1 MNTAE
6 LKQNVQKKYGRAIE
20 RLHNGLALIGFM
32 AVVLAVAQG
41 SQWLLYGPSST
52 ASSMGPIRYAG
63 ESLFGL
69 ADDTSG
75 MRNKTLAG
83 FLARRYRVA
92 NDATELMV
100 EAAQEAG
107 QAVGLD
113 PVLILSVVAIESRF
127 NPIAESVMGAKGLMQ
142 VIPEQHQ
149 EKFAPHGGDEAVL
162 DPATNILVGARILKD
177 CIRRAGNIESG
188 LQLYAGA
195 YGDSSNQYAQK
206 VLAEKER
213 ISQVLRRSDRLLP
226 RQGSVANPS
235 RRTT

>member
-6 LKQNVQKKYGRAIE
+6 LKQSVEVRYGRVIE
-20 RLHNGLALIGFM
+20 RLHNGLALIGFF
-32 AVVLAVAQG
+32 AVILVLAQG
-41 SQWLLYGPSST
+41 SKWFPYGPSSAT
-52 ASSMGPIRYAG
+52 SSMGAIRYSG

-69 ADDTSG
+69 ADDVSG
-75 MRNKTLAG
+75 IRNKVLAA

-92 NDATELMV
+92 NDATEQMV

-107 QAVGLD
+107 QIVGLD

-149 EKFAPHGGDEAVL
+149 EKFAPHGGDDAVL
-162 DPATNILVGARILKD
+162 DPATNILVGAKILKD
-177 CIRRAGNIESG
+177 CIRRAGNLESG

-213 ISQVLRRSDRLLP
+213 ISQVLRRSDHILP
-226 RQGSVANPS
+226 RQGSASSATN
-235 RRTT
+235 RTT

>member
-6 LKQNVQKKYGRAIE
+6 LKHSVEKKYGRVIE
-20 RLHNGLALIGFM
+20 SLHNGLALIGFM
-32 AVVLAVAQG
+32 AVIIVVAQG
-41 SQWLLYGPSST
+41 SQWLPYGPSAT
-52 ASSMGPIRYAG
+52 ISSMGSIRYAG
-63 ESLFGL
+63 ESLFGV
-69 ADDTSG
+69 ADDSSG
-75 MRNKTLAG
+75 ARNKILAG

-92 NDATELMV
+92 NDATEQMV

-107 QAVGLD
+107 RVVGLD

-142 VIPEQHQ
+142 VMPEQHQ
-149 EKFAPHGGDEAVL
+149 EKFALHGGDEAVL
-162 DPATNILVGARILKD
+162 DPATNILVGAKILKD
-177 CIRRAGNIESG
+177 CIRRAGNLESG

-213 ISQVLRRSDRLLP
+213 ISQVLRRS
-226 RQGSVANPS
+226 ANSPS
-235 RRTT
+235 RTT